1 MKHNLRS
8 AFNSRQHMLSK
19 DFEVFYYSDTLFQS
33 VGVHTHTYYEFYFFL
48 EGEVTME
55 LDGHRFPLK
64 QGDLAVVPPG
74 IRHRANVTDPARP
87 YRRIVLWIS
96 ASFAAELM
104 SESPDYMYLL
114 QRAVTS
120 HEYVYHF
127 DLIEYNE
134 MRIRLFTLLDEIHR
148 DRFGRSVRIGLLI
161 SDLLIQINRSVYEK
175 QTPFSRGESPSMYE
189 SIVRFID
196 THLEENLSLD
206 RLASEFYLS
215 KYYIAHLFQETTGLS
230 IHQYITKKRL
240 QLYLGIIRDGASVT
254 EAYNRCG
261 FGDYSSFY
269 RAFKKEYGLS
279 PAQYQQDMLL
289 NESGSR

>member
-8 AFNSRQHMLSK
+8 AFNSRQHMLSQ

-55 LDGHRFPLK
+55 IDGHRLPLK

-74 IRHRANVTDPARP
+74 IRHRANVTDPSHP

-104 SESPDYMYLL
+104 NESPDYMYLL

-134 MRIRLFTLLDEIHR
+134 LRTRLFSLLDEIHQ
-148 DRFGRSVRIGLLI
+148 DRFGRSVRINLLI
-161 SDLLIQINRSVYEK
+161 SDLLIQINRCIYEK
-175 QTPFSRGESPSMYE
+175 QLPLSRSETPGIYE

-196 THLEENLSLD
+196 MHLEENLSLD
-206 RLASEFYLS
+206 RLAGEFYLS

-240 QLYLGIIRDGASVT
+240 QLCLGTIRDGASVT
-254 EAYNRCG
+254 EAYSRCG

>member
-1 MKHNLRS
+1 
-8 AFNSRQHMLSK
+8 
-19 DFEVFYYSDTLFQS
+19 
-33 VGVHTHTYYEFYFFL
+33 
-48 EGEVTME
+48 
-55 LDGHRFPLK
+55 
-64 QGDLAVVPPG
+64 
-74 IRHRANVTDPARP
+74 
-87 YRRIVLWIS
+87 
-96 ASFAAELM
+96 M

-127 DLIEYNE
+127 DLIEFNE
-134 MRIRLFTLLDEIHR
+134 IRIRLFSLLDEIHQ

-161 SDLLIQINRSVYEK
+161 SDLLIQINRCIYEK
-175 QTPFSRGESPSMYE
+175 QAPLSRNESPSMYE

-240 QLYLGIIRDGASVT
+240 QLYLGTIRDGASVT
-254 EAYNRCG
+254 EAYSRCG